1 MEFATKNKGLIL
13 IMIIMLT
20 MINQSVAKW
29 RYTKRQSYQGGNI
42 FALTK
47 HNIVCPNKNALQQ
60 FQAQIKGGQYW
71 FKYICYGACA
81 GLKRGKKSYN
91 AHTKINDTDVN
102 KNRSLHY
109 LDRHNV
115 QCRNGYTLQRV
126 QLATGSKLIKEKNTQ
141 VPHLEKKIQYQF
153 TCIETGCSKRVSYK
167 SPTQNMGANETKNL
181 PKLVV
186 KIPKSHQVLT
196 GFKFQRTAGNSFHYI
211 TNYCVLDHR
220 RKPKP
225 KRLSK
230 PRISGPKKAAPKV
243 PKLPTKPKELPPVV
257 APLTPAADLA
267 KSVGDKFCAANC
279 VPNPLNRQR
288 LCQVGAGRFRCK
300 RCTIS
305 PKVNSP
311 EKRMICEALCN
322 GIMPANPCTFFGWV
336 NNAVKDIDGSVMRK
350 YKMSLIR
357 RK

>member
-1 MEFATKNKGLIL
+1 MEFITKNKGLIL

-20 MINQSVAKW
+20 MINQSVQKW
-29 RYTKRQSYQGGNI
+29 RYTKRQSFQNGSI

-47 HNIVCPNKNALQQ
+47 HNIVCPSKNALQT
-60 FQAQIKGGQYW
+60 FQAQQKGSQYW
-71 FKYICYGACA
+71 FKYICYGACN
-81 GLKRGKKSYN
+81 GLKRGKKTYQD
-91 AHTKINDTDVN
+91 HTKINDTDVN

-115 QCRNGYTLQRV
+115 QCKNGYTLQRV

-153 TCIETGCSKRVSYK
+153 TCIETQCSKRIAYK

-211 TNYCVLDHR
+211 TNYCVLDHS

-225 KRLSK
+225 KKQPRQAKGKK
-230 PRISGPKKAAPKV
+230 PTPSV
-243 PKLPTKPKELPPVV
+243 PKLFTKPKELPPVV

-267 KSVGDKFCAANC
+267 KTVGDKFCTANC
-279 VPNPLNRQR
+279 VPNPLNRER
-288 LCQVGAGRFRCK
+288 LCQVGVNRMRCK

-322 GIMPANPCTFFGWV
+322 GIMPANPCTFYGWV
-336 NNAVKDIDGSVMRK
+336 NNAVKDIDGSVLRK
-350 YKMSLIR
+350 HGIKLIR